1 MIKKNECVLF
11 TEPKRGGNK
20 ASETFRLLYDVKGRF
35 VIHRIQSREGQY
47 KLCKVKKQAVGD
59 KQVPYIVTHDART
72 IRYPDPHIKA
82 DDTVVID
89 IGTGK
94 VTDYVKFDAGN
105 ICMITGGHNIGRV
118 GITLLAI
125 HSLPGPAH
133 KADDTVVI
141 DIGTGKVTDYVK
153 FDAGNICMITGGH
166 NIGRVGIVG
175 HRERHLGS
183 FDIVHIKDS
192 AGHSFAT
199 RITNVF
205 IIGKGTTPVELRVL
219 VPDGGVGEQ
228 WHGQNAV

>member
-1 MIKKNECVLF
+1 MIKKNECVFF
-11 TEPKRGGNK
+11 TEPKRGENK

-118 GITLLAI
+118 GI
-125 HSLPGPAH
+125 
-133 KADDTVVI
+133 
-141 DIGTGKVTDYVK
+141 
-153 FDAGNICMITGGH
+153 
-166 NIGRVGIVG
+166 VG
-175 HRERHLGS
+175 HRERHPGS

-199 RITNVF
+199 RMTNVF

-219 VPDGGVGEQ
+219 VPDGGVGAQ
-228 WHGQNAV
+228 WHGQQQN